1 MSTLT
6 DWRVVIARVRELA
19 ADITGSDL
27 ATITKRTDLVD
38 DLGMDAKQA
47 AQLRRAL
54 QDEFEIEIP
63 KADAKQLTTVGDLI
77 RYVEARAR

>member
-19 ADITGSDL
+19 AELTGADL
-27 ATITKRTDLVD
+27 AAITKRTDLVD
-38 DLGMDAKQA
+38 DLGMDAKQS
-47 AQLRRAL
+47 AQLRRSL